1 IIDGRYHTECG
12 HFYAMA
18 TRQQD
23 CLRDNCVFSARH
35 THRGMCDI
43 TYISSA
49 WVLKPTTGCR
59 AATCIHLMALPVRN
73 PIRVSPTVSFWNVQP
88 FFTY

>member
-1 IIDGRYHTECG
+1 MCHNIIDGRYHTECG

-35 THRGMCDI
+35 THPR
-43 TYISSA
+43 
-49 WVLKPTTGCR
+49 CR
-59 AATCIHLMALPVRN
+59 AATCIRLMALPVRN
-73 PIRVSPTVSFWNVQP
+73 PIRVSPTKCSDCRNIFGRLQGS
-88 FFTY
+88 TQQR